1 MDKPVELLQRIQF
14 IMSNQMLIRKRL
26 ENAKLKI
33 DRDIIARELNESCE
47 YMQKL
52 DQQLTDK
59 INAEKKTLAIIFE
72 NRMAS

>member
-1 MDKPVELLQRIQF
+1 MDKPVELLQRIQS
-14 IMSNQMLIRKRL
+14 IMANQMLIRKRL

-52 DQQLTDK
+52 DAQLSTLLE
-59 INAEKKTLAIIFE
+59 AERKKFAIIYRS
-72 NRMAS
+72 NAA